1 LNKKGGKKMKARIQL
16 MFFVAVF
23 CLAAAGAAFAEGGE
37 TLWVT
42 SGSADLKAERSI
54 SSDTIA
60 ELERGAVLSVQAY
73 ESRWYQ
79 VTTENGR
86 TGWVYRG
93 KVSETKPEIADS
105 EKKEEGGDLGGLLS
119 GLGDSSVET
128 EAADSSRSI
137 RGLSPEA
144 EAYAEKTGTPKQSRE
159 ALEQVLSMSISA
171 RELASFLENGH
182 VGEYAE

>member
-1 LNKKGGKKMKARIQL
+1 MKTGIKAIFYL
-16 MFFVAVF
+16 ILL
-23 CLAAAGAAFAEGGE
+23 CLALASSAAAQD

-42 SGSADLKAERSI
+42 SESADLKAERSI
-54 SSDTIA
+54 SSDTLVA
-60 ELERGAVLSVQAY
+60 LQRGAELSVQTY

-79 VTTENGR
+79 VTTKDGQ

-93 KVSETKPEIADS
+93 KVSDMQPDVSES
-105 EKKEEGGDLGGLLS
+105 EKKEDGSGIGGLLGGL
-119 GLGDSSVET
+119 GGSSVET
-128 EAADSSRSI
+128 EAADSARSI

-159 ALEQVLSMSISA
+159 ALDQVLSLSIS
-171 RELASFLENGH
+171 EGEVKSFLKNGD